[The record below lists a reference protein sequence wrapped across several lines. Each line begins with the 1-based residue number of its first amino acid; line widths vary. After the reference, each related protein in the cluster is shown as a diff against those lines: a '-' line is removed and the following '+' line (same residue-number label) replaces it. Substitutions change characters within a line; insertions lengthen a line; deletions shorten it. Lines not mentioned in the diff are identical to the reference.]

1 MEKENFLRLKSFTA
15 VFMTE
20 TKTQRQSN
28 YPLAAPL
35 LVSLLVVAT
44 ITGLLRFVGS
54 VTRPAVASEPS
65 FDLHYVSR
73 SLEAGSLGHYGPS
86 TKTVLIEGVRAVA
99 PQTKIFGQKPALLRL
114 APARATTVTLQIQ
127 NRSQATW
134 QTKGANGVTLR
145 LAKNSS
151 GALRHRWWKG
161 DVVGKLAKP
170 VPAGEVGTFRF
181 AVKGPAATGYAQ
193 DTFTVYRGGQK
204 LSGSDYTLGA
214 LVGDTEE
221 RLLRATVPGDVTLTM
236 DPGAEQRVYV
246 AAVNAGRQAWQ
257 NDGFGKVRL
266 LPTIIP
272 SAFQASTWLS
282 ASTVN
287 RLPHTTIAPG
297 KTALVP
303 LWLKTPTV
311 PGTYSEIFTLV
322 STDIGPIEGGTL
334 RVTITVPD
342 PTPPLLFTPQEP
354 VVRIGL
360 FSQTT
365 NPTVTLKA
373 TGDAKLTTTDGAVI
387 VPIVTAV
394 TITKEGALYRYTAD
408 ALTGTTTLPLRVEAP
423 PTTIVEIASWERRP
437 SWNPAL
443 NDNLYR
449 GTVEF
454 RTATNGKTWV
464 INELPIESYLRGLAE
479 TSGTDAL
486 EFRKAL
492 LTAARSYALHH
503 WSKKTKHG
511 DENYDLNATTDQVY
525 RGYAHELRSPS
536 VAQGVEATRGMVMF
550 HAAAQTSINPNGIIL
565 AAYSACTDGR
575 TRAFQEVFGGDGS
588 MTPYLVSVP
597 DPDGICQT
605 ERYRLGLDGN
615 HMVGLSGNGA
625 RAAALAGATYD
636 QILLQYYTSVTLAK
650 FYD

>member
-1 MEKENFLRLKSFTA
+1 
-15 VFMTE
+15 MTE
-20 TKTQRQSN
+20 TKTRIQSN
-28 YPLAAPL
+28 HPLAAPL
-35 LVSLLVVAT
+35 LVSLLVVVT
-44 ITGLLRFVGS
+44 ITGLLRLVGS
-54 VTRPAVASEPS
+54 ATRSAVASEPS
-65 FDLHYVSR
+65 FDLHYISR
-73 SLEAGSLGHYGPS
+73 SLETGSLGHYGPGPR
-86 TKTVLIEGVRAVA
+86 TVAVEGIRAVA
-99 PQTKIFGQKPALLRL
+99 PQAKMLSQKPAQLRL
-114 APARATTVTLQIQ
+114 APTRATTVTLEIQ
-127 NRSQATW
+127 NRSKSTW
-134 QTKGANGVTLR
+134 QSKGVNAVTLR
-145 LAKNSS
+145 LAANSS

-161 DVVGKLAKP
+161 NVVGKLAKP
-170 VPAGEVGTFRF
+170 VPAGQVGTFRF
-181 AVKGPAATGYAQ
+181 AVQGPATAGYAQ
-193 DTFTVYRGGQK
+193 DTFTVSRGGQK

-221 RLLRATVPGDVTLTM
+221 RLLRATLPGDVTLTM
-236 DPGAEQRVYV
+236 DPGTEQRVYV

-257 NDGFGKVRL
+257 NDGFGKARL
-266 LPTIIP
+266 LPGTVP

-282 ASTVN
+282 NSIVN
-287 RLPHTTIAPG
+287 RLPHTTIVPG
-297 KTALVP
+297 KTALIP
-303 LWLKTPTV
+303 LWLKAPTK
-311 PGTYSEIFTLV
+311 PGTYAETFTLV
-322 STDIGPIEGGTL
+322 ATDIGPMEGGTL

-342 PTPPLLFTPQEP
+342 PTPPLLFTAQEP

-365 NPTVTLKA
+365 DPTVTLKA
-373 TGDAKLTTTDGAVI
+373 TGEAKLTTTDGVVI
-387 VPIVTAV
+387 LPLVTAV
-394 TITKEGALYRYTAD
+394 TFTREGTLYRYTAESV
-408 ALTGTTTLPLRVEAP
+408 TGTTTLPLRVEAL

-464 INELPIESYLRGLAE
+464 INELPVESYLRGLAE

-492 LTAARSYALHH
+492 LTAARTYALHH

-536 VAQGVEATRGMVMF
+536 VAEAVEATRGMVMF

-575 TRAFQEVFGGDGS
+575 TRSFQEVWGGDGV

-625 RAAALAGATYD
+625 RAAVLAGATYD
-636 QILLQYYTSVTLAK
+636 QTLLQYYTGVALTK
-650 FYD
+650 FYE